1 NHDAR
6 GDDVHAQADGN
17 FLPQP
22 VGDAGGEGED
32 QPAVERQ
39 PAAADVDRVPEVRPE
54 ATARIGVRRPVLQ
67 HVRKT
72 RADDAGNQ
80 GDQSGVDEQ
89 LRVEPRAAGEVLG
102 QLQRQQ
108 KADDQH
114 DAVAVDGDVYDRDAE
129 QLRVHDR

>member
-1 NHDAR
+1 M
-6 GDDVHAQADGN
+6 
-17 FLPQP
+17 
-22 VGDAGGEGED
+22 
-32 QPAVERQ
+32 
-39 PAAADVDRVPEVRPE
+39 
-54 ATARIGVRRPVLQ
+54 
-67 HVRKT
+67 RKT